1 MIDSDNTR
9 PARGVR
15 AAVGR
20 PARGID
26 KRTYRVNLSLSADE
40 HEALSLLAQRDG
52 VGSLARWVRDRVLN
66 SITLDA
72 MGYTGVRDRE
82 VAKLRADLN
91 RVGNNLNQVALG
103 LNAANKYGTQRPE
116 DRQVLEAVE
125 QVRVQIAE
133 IRSWTRNSA

>member
-1 MIDSDNTR
+1 M
-9 PARGVR
+9 
-15 AAVGR
+15 
-20 PARGID
+20 
-26 KRTYRVNLSLSADE
+26 
-40 HEALSLLAQRDG
+40 
-52 VGSLARWVRDRVLN
+52 LN